1 MNYGRLSLTCYR
13 GCVHLKLTVKGWRV
27 RRSFSQ
33 SSGANKI
40 ITEQVNYA
48 FIGPHSG
55 GSLWRF
61 PQNHFCLRNA
71 PRSTTCTM
79 VFIPL
84 PPFTSNYRATS
95 RSGSI
100 IDLRSISPLFF
111 IHRIKRHVP
120 NFAERPHLIKRASSH
135 CGFIHDRRCN
145 PPLFPR
151 R

>member
-1 MNYGRLSLTCYR
+1 MGIWALPVTVAA
-13 GCVHLKLTVKGWRV
+13 CVQNWQLKVDEGTGL
-27 RRSFSQ
+27 FQ

-61 PQNHFCLRNA
+61 PPNRFCLRNA

-79 VFIPL
+79 VSILL

-95 RSGSI
+95 HFGSI
-100 IDLRSISPLFF
+100 IDRRSISPLFF
-111 IHRIKRHVP
+111 SHWIKRYVH
-120 NFAERPHLIKRASSH
+120 NSTERPHLIKRESSR
-135 CGFIHDRRCN
+135 CGSIHDCRCN
-145 PPLFPR
+145 SPLFSHR
-151 R
+151 